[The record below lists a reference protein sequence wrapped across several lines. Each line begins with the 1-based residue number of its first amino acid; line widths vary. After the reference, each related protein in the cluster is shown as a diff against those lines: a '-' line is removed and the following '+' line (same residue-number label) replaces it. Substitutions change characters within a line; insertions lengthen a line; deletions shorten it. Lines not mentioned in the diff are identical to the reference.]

1 MVACRAAV
9 LDKGVRAGLLLKT
22 KPEVVDERRRRAAAA
37 EQDGV
42 QRVMIL
48 TLMVECSHSEDK

>member
-9 LDKGVRAGLLLKT
+9 LDTGVRAGLLLKA
-22 KPEVVDERRRRAAAA
+22 KPEAAAERRRRAAAA
-37 EQDGV
+37 EQDDV

-48 TLMVECSHSEDK
+48 ILKD

>member
-22 KPEVVDERRRRAAAA
+22 KPDEVVDERRRRAAA
-37 EQDGV
+37 EQGDV

-48 TLMVECSHSEDK
+48 ILVECSHSED